1 MDEMTKSGRM
11 KNKVETFGC
20 RLNTFE
26 SKIIEANLPSDG
38 NVSRVVFNS
47 CAVTSEAVRQVK
59 QSIRKTR
66 RQNPDIEIVVTGCAA
81 QIDPDTF
88 GKMAEVDH
96 VIGNEEKLN
105 PNIWS
110 RLPTERVIVNDIMNI
125 KETAP
130 QMVAGFKGR
139 FRAFAQ
145 IQQGC
150 DHRCTFCIIP
160 YGRGNSRSVPIGE
173 IVKQFRL
180 LIKNGYKEFVL
191 TGVDITSYG
200 SDLPGQPRLGTMI
213 KRLLKNVEGIERLRL
228 SSVDPSE
235 IDEDLL
241 DVIANEKRLMPS
253 LHLSVQA
260 GNDLILKRMKRRHL
274 RDDVIKLSTL
284 LREIRPNI
292 VLGADLI
299 AGFPTETDEMF
310 KQTIDLISEAEL
322 LHLHIFPYSAR
333 IGTPAAKMPQ
343 VTSNTKKMRARLLR
357 EAGAKL
363 MTDYLSKRVGRN
375 ETVLLEQNDTGYTDQ
390 FFPMKVS
397 GNHKPGEIVTAKVD
411 NVMEDNTL
419 VGSTS

>member
-1 MDEMTKSGRM
+1 M
-11 KNKVETFGC
+11 KNKIETFGC
-20 RLNTFE
+20 RLNAFE
-26 SKIIEANLPSDG
+26 SKIIEGNLPAESH
-38 NVSRVVFNS
+38 VSRVVFNS

-66 RQNPDIEIVVTGCAA
+66 RQNPDVEIVVTGCAA
-81 QIDPDTF
+81 QIDPEIF
-88 GKMAEVDH
+88 EHMAEVDH
-96 VIGNEEKLN
+96 VIGNEEKLS
-105 PNIWS
+105 PDIWS
-110 RLPTERVIVNDIMNI
+110 RLSTERVIVNDIMNI

-200 SDLPGQPRLGTMI
+200 PDLPGQPRLGTMI

-241 DVIANEKRLMPS
+241 DLIANEKRLMPS

-284 LREIRPNI
+284 LREIRPDI

-299 AGFPTETDEMF
+299 AGFPTETEEMF

-333 IGTPAAKMPQ
+333 TGTPAAKMPQ
-343 VTSNTKKMRARLLR
+343 VTSNIKKMRARLLR
-357 EAGAKL
+357 EAGAEL
-363 MTDYLSKRVGRN
+363 VAEHLSKRVGRI
-375 ETVLLEQNDTGYTDQ
+375 ETVLLEQNDTGYADQ
-390 FFPMKVS
+390 FFPMKVY
-397 GNHKPGEIVTAKVD
+397 GNHQPGEIITAKVD

>member
-1 MDEMTKSGRM
+1 MDEMTKSGIM

-20 RLNTFE
+20 RLNAFE
-26 SKIIEANLPSDG
+26 SKIIEANLPSDS

-81 QIDPDTF
+81 QIDPDIF

-173 IVKQFRL
+173 IVKQFGL

-241 DVIANEKRLMPS
+241 DLIANDKRLMPS

-284 LREIRPNI
+284 LREIRPDI

-333 IGTPAAKMPQ
+333 VGTPAAKMPQ

-357 EAGAKL
+357 EAGAEL
-363 MTDYLSKRVGRN
+363 VTDYLSKRVGRN

-411 NVMEDNTL
+411 NIMEDNTL

>member
-1 MDEMTKSGRM
+1 M

-20 RLNTFE
+20 RLNAFE
-26 SKIIEANLPSDG
+26 SKIIEANLPAESH
-38 NVSRVVFNS
+38 VSRVVFNS

-66 RQNPDIEIVVTGCAA
+66 RQNPDVQIVVTGCAA
-81 QIDPDTF
+81 QVDPDIF
-88 GKMAEVDH
+88 EHMAEVDH

-105 PNIWS
+105 PAIWS
-110 RLPTERVIVNDIMNI
+110 RLSTERVIVNDIMNI

-200 SDLPGQPRLGTMI
+200 PDLPGQPRLGTMI

-241 DVIANEKRLMPS
+241 DLIANEKRLMPS

-284 LREIRPNI
+284 LREIRPDI

-299 AGFPTETDEMF
+299 AGFPTETEKMF
-310 KQTIDLISEAEL
+310 KQTIDLISEAGL

-333 IGTPAAKMPQ
+333 TGTPAAKMPQ
-343 VTSNTKKMRARLLR
+343 VTSNIKKMRARLLR
-357 EAGAKL
+357 EAGAEL
-363 MTDYLSKRVGRN
+363 VAEHLSKRVGKF

-390 FFPMKVS
+390 FFPMKVY
-397 GNHKPGEIVTAKVD
+397 GNHQPGEIITAKVD

>member
-1 MDEMTKSGRM
+1 M

-20 RLNTFE
+20 RLNAFE
-26 SKIIEANLPSDG
+26 SKIIEANLPSEN
-38 NVSRVVFNS
+38 NVARVVFNS

-59 QSIRKTR
+59 QSIRKER
-66 RQNPDIEIVVTGCAA
+66 RQNPDIEIIVTGCAA
-81 QIDPDTF
+81 QINPNIF
-88 GKMAEVDH
+88 EQMAEVDH

-105 PNIWS
+105 PDIWS
-110 RLPTERVIVNDIMNI
+110 RLPNERVIVNDIMNI
-125 KETAP
+125 RETAP

-173 IVKQFRL
+173 IVRQFRL

-200 SDLPGQPRLGTMI
+200 PDLPGQPRLGTMI
-213 KRLLKNVEGIERLRL
+213 KRLLKNVDGIERLRL

-241 DVIANEKRLMPS
+241 DLIANEKRLMPS

-284 LREIRPNI
+284 LREIRPDI

-310 KQTIDLISEAEL
+310 KHTIDLISEAEL

-343 VTSNTKKMRARLLR
+343 VASNTKKMRARLLR
-357 EAGAKL
+357 EAGAEL
-363 MTDYLSKRVGRN
+363 VTDYLSKRVGRN

>member
-1 MDEMTKSGRM
+1 M

-20 RLNTFE
+20 RLNAFE
-26 SKIIEANLPSDG
+26 SKIIEANLPSDS

-81 QIDPDTF
+81 QIDPDIF

-173 IVKQFRL
+173 IVKQFGL

-241 DVIANEKRLMPS
+241 DLIANDKRLMPS

-299 AGFPTETDEMF
+299 AGFPTETEEMF
-310 KQTIDLISEAEL
+310 KHTIDLISEAEL

-333 IGTPAAKMPQ
+333 TGTPAAKMPQ
-343 VTSNTKKMRARLLR
+343 VTSDIKKLRARLLR
-357 EAGAKL
+357 EAGAGL
-363 MTDYLSKRVGRN
+363 VAEHLSKKVGSD
-375 ETVLLEQNDTGYTDQ
+375 ETLLLEQNDTGYTDQ

-397 GNHKPGEIVTAKVD
+397 GNHKP
-411 NVMEDNTL
+411 
-419 VGSTS
+419 

>member
-20 RLNTFE
+20 RLNAFE

-241 DVIANEKRLMPS
+241 DLIANEKRLMPS

>member
-1 MDEMTKSGRM
+1 MTKNSIM

-20 RLNTFE
+20 RLNAFE
-26 SKIIEANLPSDG
+26 SKIIEANLPSEN
-38 NVSRVVFNS
+38 NVARVVFNS

-59 QSIRKTR
+59 QSIRKER
-66 RQNPDIEIVVTGCAA
+66 RQNPDIEIIVTGCAA
-81 QIDPDTF
+81 QINPNIF
-88 GKMAEVDH
+88 EQMAEVDH

-105 PNIWS
+105 PDIWS
-110 RLPTERVIVNDIMNI
+110 RLPNERVIVNDIMNI
-125 KETAP
+125 RETAP

-200 SDLPGQPRLGTMI
+200 PDLPGQPRLGTMI
-213 KRLLKNVEGIERLRL
+213 KRLLKNVDGIERLRL

-241 DVIANEKRLMPS
+241 DLIANEKRLMPS

-274 RDDVIKLSTL
+274 RDDVVKLSTL
-284 LREIRPNI
+284 LREIRPDI

-310 KQTIDLISEAEL
+310 KHTIDLISEAEL

-343 VTSNTKKMRARLLR
+343 VASNTKKMRARLLR
-357 EAGAKL
+357 EAGAEL
-363 MTDYLSKRVGRN
+363 VTDYLSKRVGRN

>member
-20 RLNTFE
+20 RLNAFE

>member
-1 MDEMTKSGRM
+1 M

-20 RLNTFE
+20 RLNAFE
-26 SKIIEANLPSDG
+26 SKIIEANLPSEN
-38 NVSRVVFNS
+38 NVARVVFNS

-59 QSIRKTR
+59 QSIRKER
-66 RQNPDIEIVVTGCAA
+66 RQNPDIEIIVTGCAA
-81 QIDPDTF
+81 QINPNVF
-88 GKMAEVDH
+88 EQMAEVDH

-105 PNIWS
+105 PDIWS
-110 RLPTERVIVNDIMNI
+110 RLPNERVIVNDIMNI
-125 KETAP
+125 RETAP

-200 SDLPGQPRLGTMI
+200 PDLPGQPRLGTMI
-213 KRLLKNVEGIERLRL
+213 KRLLKNVDGIERLRL

-241 DVIANEKRLMPS
+241 DLIANEKRLMPS

-274 RDDVIKLSTL
+274 RDDVVKLSTL
-284 LREIRPNI
+284 LREIRPDI

-310 KQTIDLISEAEL
+310 KHTIDLISEAEL

-343 VTSNTKKMRARLLR
+343 VASNTKKMRARLLR
-357 EAGAKL
+357 EAGAEL
-363 MTDYLSKRVGRN
+363 VTDYLSKRVGRN

>member
-1 MDEMTKSGRM
+1 M

-20 RLNTFE
+20 RLNAFE
-26 SKIIEANLPSDG
+26 SKIIEANLPSDS

-81 QIDPDTF
+81 QIDPEIF

-173 IVKQFRL
+173 IVKQFGL

-241 DVIANEKRLMPS
+241 DLIANDKRLMPS

-299 AGFPTETDEMF
+299 AGFPTETEEMF
-310 KQTIDLISEAEL
+310 KHTIDLISEAEL

-333 IGTPAAKMPQ
+333 TGTPAARMPQ
-343 VTSNTKKMRARLLR
+343 VTSNIKKLRARLLR
-357 EAGAKL
+357 ETGAGLVAEH
-363 MTDYLSKRVGRN
+363 LSKKVGSD
-375 ETVLLEQNDTGYTDQ
+375 ETLLLEQNDTGYTDQ

-397 GNHKPGEIVTAKVD
+397 GNHKPGDIITAKVD
-411 NVMEDNTL
+411 HIMEGNTL
-419 VGSTS
+419 VGFAS

>member
-1 MDEMTKSGRM
+1 M

-241 DVIANEKRLMPS
+241 DLIANEKRLMPS

-390 FFPMKVS
+390 FFPMKIF

>member
-1 MDEMTKSGRM
+1 MKS
-11 KNKVETFGC
+11 KVETFGC
-20 RLNTFE
+20 RLNAFE
-26 SKIIEANLPSDG
+26 SKIIEANLPPES

-66 RQNPDIEIVVTGCAA
+66 RKNPDAEIVVTGCAA
-81 QIDPDTF
+81 QINPDIF
-88 GKMAEVDH
+88 EHMVEVDH
-96 VIGNEEKLN
+96 VIGNVEKLN
-105 PNIWS
+105 PDIWS
-110 RLPTERVIVNDIMNI
+110 RLSTERVIVNDIMNI

-130 QMVAGFKGR
+130 QMVASFKGR
-139 FRAFAQ
+139 FRAFSQ

-200 SDLPGQPRLGTMI
+200 PDLPGQPRLGTMI

-241 DVIANEKRLMPS
+241 DLIANEKRLMPS

-284 LREIRPNI
+284 LREIRPDI

-299 AGFPTETDEMF
+299 AGFPTETEEMF

-333 IGTPAAKMPQ
+333 TGTPAAKMPQ
-343 VTSNTKKMRARLLR
+343 VTSNIKKMRARLLR
-357 EAGAKL
+357 EAGVELVAKH
-363 MTDYLSKRVGRN
+363 LSKRVGRI

-390 FFPMKVS
+390 FFPMKVY
-397 GNHKPGEIVTAKVD
+397 GNHQPGEIVTAKVD
-411 NVMEDNTL
+411 NVMGDNTL

>member
-1 MDEMTKSGRM
+1 M

-20 RLNTFE
+20 RLNAFE
-26 SKIIEANLPSDG
+26 SKIIEANLPSDS

-81 QIDPDTF
+81 QIDPDIF

-241 DVIANEKRLMPS
+241 DLIANDKRLMPS

-310 KQTIDLISEAEL
+310 KQTINLISEAEL

-363 MTDYLSKRVGRN
+363 MTAYLSKRVGRN

-397 GNHKPGEIVTAKVD
+397 GNHKPGEIVTAKVN
-411 NVMEDNTL
+411 NVMKDNTL

>member
-1 MDEMTKSGRM
+1 MTKNSIM

-20 RLNTFE
+20 RLNAFE
-26 SKIIEANLPSDG
+26 SKIIEANLPSEN
-38 NVSRVVFNS
+38 NVARVVFNS

-59 QSIRKTR
+59 QSIRKER
-66 RQNPDIEIVVTGCAA
+66 RQNPDIEIIVTGCAA
-81 QIDPDTF
+81 QIDPNIF
-88 GKMAEVDH
+88 EQMAEVDR

-105 PNIWS
+105 PDIWS
-110 RLPTERVIVNDIMNI
+110 RLPNERVIVNDIMNI

-160 YGRGNSRSVPIGE
+160 FGRGNSRSVPIGE
-173 IVKQFRL
+173 IVRQFRL

-200 SDLPGQPRLGTMI
+200 PDLPGQPRLGTMI
-213 KRLLKNVEGIERLRL
+213 KRLLKNVDGIERLRL

-241 DVIANEKRLMPS
+241 DLIANEKRLMPS

-284 LREIRPNI
+284 LREIRPDI

-310 KQTIDLISEAEL
+310 KQTINLISEAEL

-357 EAGAKL
+357 EAGAALVK
-363 MTDYLSKRVGRN
+363 DYLSKRVGRN

-397 GNHKPGEIVTAKVD
+397 GNHKPGEIITAKVD

>member
-1 MDEMTKSGRM
+1 M

-20 RLNTFE
+20 RLNAFE
-26 SKIIEANLPSDG
+26 SKIIEANLPAESH
-38 NVSRVVFNS
+38 VSRVVFNS

-66 RQNPDIEIVVTGCAA
+66 RQNPDVQIVVTGCAA
-81 QIDPDTF
+81 QVDPDIF
-88 GKMAEVDH
+88 EHMAEVDH

-105 PNIWS
+105 PAIWS
-110 RLPTERVIVNDIMNI
+110 RLSTERVIVNDIMNI

-200 SDLPGQPRLGTMI
+200 PDLPGQPRLGTMI

-241 DVIANEKRLMPS
+241 DLIANEKRLMPS

-284 LREIRPNI
+284 LREIRPDI

-299 AGFPTETDEMF
+299 AGFPTETEKMF
-310 KQTIDLISEAEL
+310 KQTIDLISEAGL

-333 IGTPAAKMPQ
+333 TGTPAAKMPQ
-343 VTSNTKKMRARLLR
+343 VTSNIKKMRARLLR
-357 EAGAKL
+357 EAGAEL
-363 MTDYLSKRVGRN
+363 VAEHLSKRVGKF

-390 FFPMKVS
+390 FFPMKVY
-397 GNHKPGEIVTAKVD
+397 GNHQPGEIITAKVD

-419 VGSTS
+419 VGSTY

>member
-1 MDEMTKSGRM
+1 M

-20 RLNTFE
+20 RLNSFE
-26 SKIIEANLPSDG
+26 SKIIEANLPTEN
-38 NVSRVVFNS
+38 NVARVVFNS

-59 QSIRKTR
+59 QSIRKER
-66 RQNPDIEIVVTGCAA
+66 RQNPDIEIIVTGCAA
-81 QIDPDTF
+81 QINPNIF
-88 GKMAEVDH
+88 EQMAEVDR

-105 PNIWS
+105 PDIWS
-110 RLPTERVIVNDIMNI
+110 RLPNERVIVNDIMNI

-200 SDLPGQPRLGTMI
+200 PDLPGQPRLGTMI
-213 KRLLKNVEGIERLRL
+213 KRLLKNVDGIERLRL

-241 DVIANEKRLMPS
+241 DLIANEKRLMPS

-284 LREIRPNI
+284 LREIRPDI

-310 KQTIDLISEAEL
+310 RQTIDLISEAEL

-333 IGTPAAKMPQ
+333 VGTPAAKMPQ
-343 VTSNTKKMRARLLR
+343 VASNTKKMRARLLR
-357 EAGAKL
+357 EAGAEL
-363 MTDYLSKRVGRN
+363 VTDYLGKRVGRN

>member
-1 MDEMTKSGRM
+1 M

-20 RLNTFE
+20 RLNAFE

-241 DVIANEKRLMPS
+241 DLIANEKRLMPS

>member
-1 MDEMTKSGRM
+1 M

-20 RLNTFE
+20 RLNSFE
-26 SKIIEANLPSDG
+26 SKIIEANLPTEN
-38 NVSRVVFNS
+38 NVARVVFNS

-59 QSIRKTR
+59 QSIRKER
-66 RQNPDIEIVVTGCAA
+66 RQNPDIEIIVTGCAA
-81 QIDPDTF
+81 QINPNIF
-88 GKMAEVDH
+88 EQMAEVDR

-105 PNIWS
+105 PDIWS
-110 RLPTERVIVNDIMNI
+110 RLPNERVIVNDIMNI

-200 SDLPGQPRLGTMI
+200 PDLPGQPRLGTMI
-213 KRLLKNVEGIERLRL
+213 KRLLKNVDGIERLRL

-241 DVIANEKRLMPS
+241 DLIANEKRLMPS

-284 LREIRPNI
+284 LREIRPDI

-310 KQTIDLISEAEL
+310 RQTIDLISEAEL

-333 IGTPAAKMPQ
+333 VGTPAAKMPQ

-357 EAGAKL
+357 EAGAEL
-363 MTDYLSKRVGRN
+363 VTDYLGKRVGRN

-411 NVMEDNTL
+411 NVMEGNTL

>member
-1 MDEMTKSGRM
+1 M

-20 RLNTFE
+20 RLNAFE
-26 SKIIEANLPSDG
+26 SKIIEANLPAESH
-38 NVSRVVFNS
+38 VSRVVFNS

-66 RQNPDIEIVVTGCAA
+66 RQNPDVQIVVTGCAA
-81 QIDPDTF
+81 QVDPDIF
-88 GKMAEVDH
+88 EHMAEVDH

-105 PNIWS
+105 PDIWS
-110 RLPTERVIVNDIMNI
+110 RLSTERVIVNDIMNI

-145 IQQGC
+145 IQKGC

-200 SDLPGQPRLGTMI
+200 PDLPGQPRLGTMI

-241 DVIANEKRLMPS
+241 DLIANEKRLMPS

-284 LREIRPNI
+284 LREIRPDI

-299 AGFPTETDEMF
+299 AGFPTETEKMF

-333 IGTPAAKMPQ
+333 TGTPAAKMPQ
-343 VTSNTKKMRARLLR
+343 VASNIKKMRARLLR
-357 EAGAKL
+357 EAGAEL
-363 MTDYLSKRVGRN
+363 VAEHLSKRVGRI
-375 ETVLLEQNDTGYTDQ
+375 ETVLLEQHDTGYTDQ
-390 FFPMKVS
+390 FFPMKVY
-397 GNHKPGEIVTAKVD
+397 GNHQPGEIITAKVD

>member
-20 RLNTFE
+20 RLNAFE

-343 VTSNTKKMRARLLR
+343 VTSNTKKMRASLLR

>member
-1 MDEMTKSGRM
+1 MTKNSIM

-20 RLNTFE
+20 RLNAFE
-26 SKIIEANLPSDG
+26 SKIIEANLPSEN
-38 NVSRVVFNS
+38 NVARVVFNS

-59 QSIRKTR
+59 QSIRKER
-66 RQNPDIEIVVTGCAA
+66 RQNPDIEIIVTGCAA
-81 QIDPDTF
+81 QIDPNIF
-88 GKMAEVDH
+88 EQMAEVDR

-105 PNIWS
+105 PDIWS
-110 RLPTERVIVNDIMNI
+110 RLPNERVIVNDIMNI

-160 YGRGNSRSVPIGE
+160 FGRGNSRSVPIGE

-200 SDLPGQPRLGTMI
+200 PDLPGQPRLGTMI
-213 KRLLKNVEGIERLRL
+213 KRLLKNVDGIERLRL

-241 DVIANEKRLMPS
+241 DLIANEKRLMPS

-284 LREIRPNI
+284 LREIRPDI

-310 KQTIDLISEAEL
+310 KQTINLISEAEL

-343 VTSNTKKMRARLLR
+343 VSSNTKKIRARLLR
-357 EAGAKL
+357 EAGAEL
-363 MTDYLSKRVGRN
+363 VTDYLSKRVGRN

-390 FFPMKVS
+390 FFQMKVS
-397 GNHKPGEIVTAKVD
+397 GNHKPGEIITAKVD

>member
-1 MDEMTKSGRM
+1 M

-20 RLNTFE
+20 RLNSFE
-26 SKIIEANLPSDG
+26 SKIIEANLPTEN
-38 NVSRVVFNS
+38 NVARVVFNS

-59 QSIRKTR
+59 QSIRKER
-66 RQNPDIEIVVTGCAA
+66 RQNPDIEIIVTGCAA
-81 QIDPDTF
+81 QINPNIF
-88 GKMAEVDH
+88 EQMAEVDR

-105 PNIWS
+105 PDIWS
-110 RLPTERVIVNDIMNI
+110 RLPNERVIVNDIMNI

-200 SDLPGQPRLGTMI
+200 PDLPGQPRLGTMI
-213 KRLLKNVEGIERLRL
+213 KRLLKNVDGIERLRL

-241 DVIANEKRLMPS
+241 DLIANEKRLMPS

-284 LREIRPNI
+284 LREIRPDI

-310 KQTIDLISEAEL
+310 RQTIDLISEAEL

-333 IGTPAAKMPQ
+333 VGTPAAKMPQ

-357 EAGAKL
+357 EAGAEL
-363 MTDYLSKRVGRN
+363 VTDYLGKRVGRN

>member
-1 MDEMTKSGRM
+1 MTKNSIM

-20 RLNTFE
+20 RLNAFE
-26 SKIIEANLPSDG
+26 SKIIEANLPSEN
-38 NVSRVVFNS
+38 NVARVVFNS

-59 QSIRKTR
+59 QSIRKER
-66 RQNPDIEIVVTGCAA
+66 RQNPDIEIIVTGCAA
-81 QIDPDTF
+81 QIDPNIF
-88 GKMAEVDH
+88 EQMAEVDR

-105 PNIWS
+105 PDIWS
-110 RLPTERVIVNDIMNI
+110 RLPNERVIVNDIMNI

-160 YGRGNSRSVPIGE
+160 FGRGNSRSVPIGE
-173 IVKQFRL
+173 IVRQFRL

-200 SDLPGQPRLGTMI
+200 PDLPGQPRLGTMI
-213 KRLLKNVEGIERLRL
+213 KRLLKNVDGIERLRL

-241 DVIANEKRLMPS
+241 DLIANEKRLMPS

-260 GNDLILKRMKRRHL
+260 GDDLILKRMKRRHL

-310 KQTIDLISEAEL
+310 KQTINLISEAEL

-357 EAGAKL
+357 EAGAALVK
-363 MTDYLSKRVGRN
+363 DYLSKRVGRN

>member
-1 MDEMTKSGRM
+1 LDEMTKSGIM

-20 RLNTFE
+20 RLNAFE
-26 SKIIEANLPSDG
+26 SKIIEANLPSDS

-66 RQNPDIEIVVTGCAA
+66 RQNPDVEIVVTGCAA
-81 QIDPDTF
+81 QIDPEIF
-88 GKMAEVDH
+88 EHMAEVDH
-96 VIGNEEKLN
+96 VIGNEEKLS
-105 PNIWS
+105 PDIWS
-110 RLPTERVIVNDIMNI
+110 RLSTERVIVNDIMNI

-241 DVIANEKRLMPS
+241 DLIANDKRLMPS

-299 AGFPTETDEMF
+299 AGFPTETEEMF
-310 KQTIDLISEAEL
+310 KHTIDLISEAEL

-333 IGTPAAKMPQ
+333 TGTPAARMPQ
-343 VTSNTKKMRARLLR
+343 VTSNIKKLRARLLR
-357 EAGAKL
+357 EAGAGL
-363 MTDYLSKRVGRN
+363 VAEHLSKKVGSD
-375 ETVLLEQNDTGYTDQ
+375 ETLLLEQNDTGYTDQ

-397 GNHKPGEIVTAKVD
+397 GNHKPGDIITAKVD
-411 NVMEDNTL
+411 HIMEDNTL
-419 VGSTS
+419 VGFAS

>member
-1 MDEMTKSGRM
+1 M

-20 RLNTFE
+20 RLNAFE
-26 SKIIEANLPSDG
+26 SKIIEANLPSDS

-81 QIDPDTF
+81 QIDPDIF

-173 IVKQFRL
+173 IVKQFGL

-241 DVIANEKRLMPS
+241 DLIANDKRLMPS

-299 AGFPTETDEMF
+299 AGFPTETEEMF
-310 KQTIDLISEAEL
+310 KHTIDLISEAEL

-333 IGTPAAKMPQ
+333 TGTPAAKMPQ
-343 VTSNTKKMRARLLR
+343 VTSNIKKLRARLLR
-357 EAGAKL
+357 EAGAGL
-363 MTDYLSKRVGRN
+363 VAEHLSKKVGSD
-375 ETVLLEQNDTGYTDQ
+375 ETLLLEQNDTGYTDQ

-397 GNHKPGEIVTAKVD
+397 GNHKPGDIITAKVD
-411 NVMEDNTL
+411 HIMEGNTL
-419 VGSTS
+419 VGFAS

>member
-1 MDEMTKSGRM
+1 MDEMTKSSIM

-20 RLNTFE
+20 RLNAFE
-26 SKIIEANLPSDG
+26 SKIIEANLPSDS

-81 QIDPDTF
+81 QIDPDIF

-241 DVIANEKRLMPS
+241 DLIANEKRLMPS

-343 VTSNTKKMRARLLR
+343 VTSDTKKMRAKLLR
-357 EAGAKL
+357 EAGVKL

>member
-20 RLNTFE
+20 RLNAFE

-419 VGSTS
+419 VGSTL

>member
-20 RLNTFE
+20 RLNAFE

-241 DVIANEKRLMPS
+241 DLIANEKRLMPS

-419 VGSTS
+419 VGSTL

>member
-1 MDEMTKSGRM
+1 MKS
-11 KNKVETFGC
+11 KVETFGC
-20 RLNTFE
+20 RLNAFE
-26 SKIIEANLPSDG
+26 SKIIEANLPSES

-66 RQNPDIEIVVTGCAA
+66 RQNPDVEIVVTGCAA
-81 QIDPDTF
+81 QIDPEIF
-88 GKMAEVDH
+88 EHMAEVDH
-96 VIGNEEKLN
+96 VIGNEEKLS
-105 PNIWS
+105 PDIWS
-110 RLPTERVIVNDIMNI
+110 RLSTERVIVNDIMNI

-200 SDLPGQPRLGTMI
+200 PDLPGQPRLGTMI

-241 DVIANEKRLMPS
+241 DLIANDKRLMPS

-299 AGFPTETDEMF
+299 AGFPTETEEMF
-310 KQTIDLISEAEL
+310 KHTIDLISEAEL

-333 IGTPAAKMPQ
+333 TGTPAAKMPQ
-343 VTSNTKKMRARLLR
+343 VTSNIKKLRARLLR
-357 EAGAKL
+357 EAGAGL
-363 MTDYLSKRVGRN
+363 VAEHLSKKVGSD
-375 ETVLLEQNDTGYTDQ
+375 ETLLLEQNDTGYTDQ

-397 GNHKPGEIVTAKVD
+397 GNHKPGDIITAKVD
-411 NVMEDNTL
+411 HIMEGNTL
-419 VGSTS
+419 VGFAS

>member
-1 MDEMTKSGRM
+1 MTKNSIM

-20 RLNTFE
+20 RLNAFE
-26 SKIIEANLPSDG
+26 SKIIEANLPSEN
-38 NVSRVVFNS
+38 NVPRVVFNS

-59 QSIRKTR
+59 QSIRKER
-66 RQNPDIEIVVTGCAA
+66 RQNPDIEIIVTGCAA
-81 QIDPDTF
+81 QINPDVF
-88 GKMAEVDH
+88 EQMAEVDH

-105 PNIWS
+105 PDIWS
-110 RLPTERVIVNDIMNI
+110 RLPNERVIVNDIMNI

-200 SDLPGQPRLGTMI
+200 PDLPGQPRLGTMI
-213 KRLLKNVEGIERLRL
+213 KRLLKNVDGIERLRL
-228 SSVDPSE
+228 SSIDPSE

-241 DVIANEKRLMPS
+241 DLIANEKRLMPS

-284 LREIRPNI
+284 LREIRPDI

-333 IGTPAAKMPQ
+333 VGTPAAKMPQ

-357 EAGAKL
+357 EAGAEL
-363 MTDYLSKRVGRN
+363 VTDYLSKRVGRN

-411 NVMEDNTL
+411 NIMEDNTL

>member
-1 MDEMTKSGRM
+1 M

-20 RLNTFE
+20 RLNAFE
-26 SKIIEANLPSDG
+26 SKIIEANLPSDS

-81 QIDPDTF
+81 QIDPDIF

-173 IVKQFRL
+173 IVKQFGL
-180 LIKNGYKEFVL
+180 LIKNGYREFVL

-241 DVIANEKRLMPS
+241 DLIANDKRLMPS

-299 AGFPTETDEMF
+299 AGFPTETEEMF
-310 KQTIDLISEAEL
+310 KHTIDLISEAEL

-333 IGTPAAKMPQ
+333 TGTPAAKMPQ
-343 VTSNTKKMRARLLR
+343 VTSDIKKLRARLLR
-357 EAGAKL
+357 EAGAGL
-363 MTDYLSKRVGRN
+363 VAEHLSKKVGSD
-375 ETVLLEQNDTGYTDQ
+375 ETLLLEQNDTGYTDQ

-397 GNHKPGEIVTAKVD
+397 GNHKPGDIITAKVD
-411 NVMEDNTL
+411 HVMEDNTL
-419 VGSTS
+419 VGFAS

>member
-1 MDEMTKSGRM
+1 M

-20 RLNTFE
+20 RLNAFE
-26 SKIIEANLPSDG
+26 SKIIEANLPAESH
-38 NVSRVVFNS
+38 VSRVVFNS

-66 RQNPDIEIVVTGCAA
+66 RQNPDVQIVVTGCAA
-81 QIDPDTF
+81 QVDPDIF
-88 GKMAEVDH
+88 EHMAEVDH

-105 PNIWS
+105 PAIWS
-110 RLPTERVIVNDIMNI
+110 RLSTERVIVNDIMNI

-200 SDLPGQPRLGTMI
+200 PDLPGQPRLGTMI

-241 DVIANEKRLMPS
+241 DLIANEKRLMPS

-284 LREIRPNI
+284 LREIRPDI

-299 AGFPTETDEMF
+299 AGFPTETEEMF

-333 IGTPAAKMPQ
+333 TGTPAAKMPQ
-343 VTSNTKKMRARLLR
+343 VTSNIKKMRARLLR
-357 EAGAKL
+357 EAGAEL
-363 MTDYLSKRVGRN
+363 VAEHLSKRVGKF

-390 FFPMKVS
+390 FFPMKVY
-397 GNHKPGEIVTAKVD
+397 GNHQPGEIITAKVD
-411 NVMEDNTL
+411 DVIEDNTL

>member
-1 MDEMTKSGRM
+1 M

-20 RLNTFE
+20 RLNAFE
-26 SKIIEANLPSDG
+26 SKIIEANLPAESH
-38 NVSRVVFNS
+38 VSRVVFNS

-66 RQNPDIEIVVTGCAA
+66 RQNPDVQIVVTGCAA
-81 QIDPDTF
+81 QVDPDIF
-88 GKMAEVDH
+88 EHMAEVDH

-105 PNIWS
+105 PAIWS
-110 RLPTERVIVNDIMNI
+110 RLSTERVIVNDIMNI

-200 SDLPGQPRLGTMI
+200 PDLPGQPRLGTMI

-241 DVIANEKRLMPS
+241 DLIANEKRLMPS

-284 LREIRPNI
+284 LREIRPDI

-299 AGFPTETDEMF
+299 AGFPTETEKMF

-333 IGTPAAKMPQ
+333 TGTPAAKMPQ
-343 VTSNTKKMRARLLR
+343 VTSNIKKMRARLLR
-357 EAGAKL
+357 EAGAEL
-363 MTDYLSKRVGRN
+363 VAEHLSKRVGKF

-390 FFPMKVS
+390 FFPMKVY
-397 GNHKPGEIVTAKVD
+397 GNHQPGEIITAKVD
-411 NVMEDNTL
+411 DVIEDNTL

>member
-1 MDEMTKSGRM
+1 M

-20 RLNTFE
+20 RLNAFE
-26 SKIIEANLPSDG
+26 SKIIEANLPAESH
-38 NVSRVVFNS
+38 VSRVVFNS

-66 RQNPDIEIVVTGCAA
+66 RQNPDVQIVVTGCAA
-81 QIDPDTF
+81 QVDPDIF
-88 GKMAEVDH
+88 EHMAEVDH

-105 PNIWS
+105 PAIWS
-110 RLPTERVIVNDIMNI
+110 RLSTERVIVNDIMNI

-200 SDLPGQPRLGTMI
+200 PDLPGQPRLGTMI

-241 DVIANEKRLMPS
+241 DLIANEKRLMPS

-284 LREIRPNI
+284 LREIRPDI

-299 AGFPTETDEMF
+299 AGFPTETEKMF
-310 KQTIDLISEAEL
+310 KQTIDLISEAGL

-333 IGTPAAKMPQ
+333 TGTPAAKMPQ
-343 VTSNTKKMRARLLR
+343 VTSNIKKMRARLLR
-357 EAGAKL
+357 EAGAEL
-363 MTDYLSKRVGRN
+363 VAEHLSKRVGKF

-390 FFPMKVS
+390 FFPMKVY
-397 GNHKPGEIVTAKVD
+397 GNHQPGEIITAKVD
-411 NVMEDNTL
+411 DVIEDNTL

>member
-1 MDEMTKSGRM
+1 M

-20 RLNTFE
+20 RLNAFE
-26 SKIIEANLPSDG
+26 SKIIEANLPSDS

-81 QIDPDTF
+81 QIDPDIF

-241 DVIANEKRLMPS
+241 DLIANEKRLMPS

-284 LREIRPNI
+284 LREMRPNI